1 VNQTADPG
9 FRLLT
14 LGRACAW
21 ALLLSGWI
29 GVGSFAMVFSSSTFV
44 AFTLVA
50 VWLLGLGA
58 AAAIGTRG
66 GISRHLRTLALLIGA
81 LLTVCGLNWSV
92 RGGGIPAVLLSL
104 VSWAVL
110 TALASGVVRSLR
122 LMHRALPEPPVLAAG
137 VGALIAGIFLGDPG
151 DLPALS
157 VRLSILVI
165 GLSLLMAFLQYRVAE
180 KARSPGCRAG
190 LFDCSLPAWPTGAW
204 RDLEQWPLLLSGL
217 AMLPMM
223 AGLPLMADW
232 CRTTAIAPQLLLM
245 LHLAAMFGVALVL
258 RPWLAGWSLEFLSL
272 LCTVLLAAGALLAL
286 VATQPWD
293 LLGLALTH
301 GAAWGLSW
309 SGQLWA
315 PARRGQQNSSPLRAA
330 AGYAALTVAFGLAVD
345 AFGPMGLTSVH
356 VAISA
361 GAILA
366 LLMARLGKKAEI

>member
-1 VNQTADPG
+1 
-9 FRLLT
+9 
-14 LGRACAW
+14 
-21 ALLLSGWI
+21 
-29 GVGSFAMVFSSSTFV
+29 
-44 AFTLVA
+44 
-50 VWLLGLGA
+50 
-58 AAAIGTRG
+58 
-66 GISRHLRTLALLIGA
+66 
-81 LLTVCGLNWSV
+81 
-92 RGGGIPAVLLSL
+92 
-104 VSWAVL
+104 
-110 TALASGVVRSLR
+110 
-122 LMHRALPEPPVLAAG
+122 
-137 VGALIAGIFLGDPG
+137 
-151 DLPALS
+151 
-157 VRLSILVI
+157 
-165 GLSLLMAFLQYRVAE
+165 
-180 KARSPGCRAG
+180 
-190 LFDCSLPAWPTGAW
+190 
-204 RDLEQWPLLLSGL
+204 
-217 AMLPMM
+217 
-223 AGLPLMADW
+223 MADW